1 VSLFLAT
8 DSFAATMNFSS
19 KKKIS
24 QETDVQRPLA
34 ALRVGEKLEY
44 DVYWMG
50 FHVGLGTTEVREKVV
65 RNGRDTY
72 HIVAIAR
79 TNDFLS
85 KLYPVQDEIHSYID
99 VEKFHSVEF
108 SKDLKEGRYRAI
120 ERTVYDYPNKKRI
133 YERQKTKEVVELPL
147 EGSVHDPVS
156 AFYWF
161 RLQPIKIGQTV
172 RTSVNSRDKD
182 WDVEIKVL
190 ERKFKELRGGRSI
203 ETILVEPKTKYREI
217 FYDRGRVWVYF
228 SADER
233 RVPVWV
239 TFRTPFGPVNGVLR
253 SGSD

>member
-1 VSLFLAT
+1 MAA

-24 QETDVQRPLA
+24 QEADIPQPLTE
-34 ALRVGEKLEY
+34 LRVGEKLEY

-50 FHVGLGTTEVREKVV
+50 FHVGLGTAEVREKVM
-65 RNGRDTY
+65 RNGRPTY

-85 KLYPVQDEIHSYID
+85 KLYPVQDEIHSFID
-99 VEKFHSVEF
+99 AQKFHSVEF

-120 ERTVYDYPNKKRI
+120 ERTVYDLPNKKRI
-133 YERQKTKEVVELPL
+133 YERQKTGEVVELPL
-147 EGSVHDPVS
+147 EGPVHDPVS

-161 RLQPIKIGQTV
+161 RLQPIRVGQTV

-190 ERKFKELRGGRSI
+190 ERKTKELRGGRLI
-203 ETILVEPKTKYREI
+203 DTILVEPKTKYREI